1 MDTIPKEIEEILKQN
16 PKILEK
22 FIKLPPSHRRL
33 YINYVIEAK
42 KETTKV
48 KRIQKMIEMLE
59 KKD

>member
-1 MDTIPKEIEEILKQN
+1 MEEILKQN

-22 FIKLPPSHRRL
+22 FIKLPTSHKRE
-33 YINYVIEAK
+33 YINYVMEAK